1 MEPGQSAVD
10 DEDLEGPGHLG
21 DSSKEGRHKHD
32 EGDEDHSPL
41 PEKKKLNQKLNTGWQ
56 TTSQGVNIKSL
67 HGKLNGNRKKDE
79 QTFQNNL
86 PMHQRQKRRSFRTR
100 QRWRR

>member
-10 DEDLEGPGHLG
+10 NEDLEGPGHLG

-41 PEKKKLNQKLNTGWQ
+41 PEKKIEPKTQHRLANNITRRKYQVTSRQVEWKQKE
-56 TTSQGVNIKSL
+56 
-67 HGKLNGNRKKDE
+67 R
-79 QTFQNNL
+79 
-86 PMHQRQKRRSFRTR
+86 
-100 QRWRR
+100 

>member
-10 DEDLEGPGHLG
+10 NEDLEGPGHLG

-41 PEKKKLNQKLNTGWQ
+41 PEEKKIEPKTQHRLANTITRRKYQATSRQVEWKQKE
-56 TTSQGVNIKSL
+56 K
-67 HGKLNGNRKKDE
+67 
-79 QTFQNNL
+79 
-86 PMHQRQKRRSFRTR
+86 
-100 QRWRR
+100 

>member
-10 DEDLEGPGHLG
+10 NEDLEGPGHLG